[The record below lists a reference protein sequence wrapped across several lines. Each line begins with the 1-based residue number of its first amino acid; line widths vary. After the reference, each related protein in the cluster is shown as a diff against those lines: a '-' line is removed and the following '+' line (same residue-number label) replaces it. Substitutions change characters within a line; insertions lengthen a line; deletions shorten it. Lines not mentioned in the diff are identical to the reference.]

1 MIRLAV
7 TCSLLLATPAAG
19 LAATVVPNTAPNA
32 VEPIK
37 RTMHIRFPKSV
48 AMIPIMR
55 VKGAILLPAT
65 IAGKQV
71 NLLFDNG
78 ADASLIDTTLA
89 QNNGMELTESRMG
102 LQTGLSVMPTK
113 LTRASIT
120 IGDALTVEGQFVA
133 ADLGAISRALGT
145 PVAGL
150 LGAEALKAFIVIVNP
165 SKGWIALG
173 LPGSVE
179 VKSFIKT
186 DGKPVDAQG
195 AKALL
200 PKLAPKAIPFEAG
213 FVIKATINGKP
224 VNLKIDYGSTGTV
237 VLRDSV
243 WQQVIP
249 PASRTGRATN
259 STRADGLNIGGEIG
273 TGDFEIAGMVVPNMP
288 IASRAGYDRI
298 RHDGFLGL
306 SVLGA
311 TTTVLDMPKQRLV
324 LFPPDA
330 DVSVSA
336 SARPSVESTIPD
348 AGAPTPER

>member
-1 MIRLAV
+1 
-7 TCSLLLATPAAG
+7 
-19 LAATVVPNTAPNA
+19 
-32 VEPIK
+32 
-37 RTMHIRFPKSV
+37 MHIRLTESV
-48 AMIPIMR
+48 ATIPITR
-55 VKGAILLPAT
+55 VKGAILLPAM
-65 IAGKQV
+65 IADKQV

-78 ADASLIDTTLA
+78 TDASVIDTTLA
-89 QNNGMELTESRMG
+89 QDNGMELTESRMG
-102 LQTGLSVMPTK
+102 LQTGLSVIPTK
-113 LTRASIT
+113 LTRASVS
-120 IGDALTVEGQFVA
+120 IGEALTVEGQFVA

-145 PVAGL
+145 PVAGI

-173 LPGSVE
+173 LPGRVE
-179 VKSFIKT
+179 TKSFMKT
-186 DGKPVDAQG
+186 DGKPVDAKS

-200 PKLAPKAIPFEAG
+200 PKLAPKSIPFDPG
-213 FVIKATINGKP
+213 FVIKATINGNP

-237 VLRDSV
+237 VLRDTI
-243 WQQVIP
+243 WRQVIP
-249 PASRTGRATN
+249 PAMRTGKASS

-288 IASRAGYDRI
+288 IASRAGYDRM
-298 RHDGFLGL
+298 RNDGLLGL

-336 SARPSVESTIPD
+336 SVKPPMETTKPD
-348 AGAPTPER
+348 VGAPPPRG